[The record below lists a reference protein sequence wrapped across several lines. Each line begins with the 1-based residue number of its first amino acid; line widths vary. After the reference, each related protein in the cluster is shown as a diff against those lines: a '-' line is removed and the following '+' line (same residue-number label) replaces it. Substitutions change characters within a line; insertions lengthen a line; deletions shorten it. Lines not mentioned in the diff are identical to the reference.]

1 MMAAKASIDRNFF
14 IVVGFGKLILA
25 FRPGPKDND
34 HNISFFKNI
43 CSTRG
48 LLNPHS
54 CIKNGSVKAEYNE
67 QLLLKGLANN
77 DSKAIETIYKEN
89 FQVILSL
96 IINNNG
102 SSDDARDVFQEAM
115 IALYEKAQSQS
126 FVLTCRIQTYLYSVC
141 RRLWL
146 KRLQQNGRYL
156 YDSDSVSETVAVE
169 EDLEEHER
177 KNAEFAIMDRALSS
191 LGEPC
196 KSLLEA
202 YYLQKKDMQ
211 EIAKEFRYTNADNA
225 KNQKYKCLMRLK
237 KLFFAQFNIGE

>member
-1 MMAAKASIDRNFF
+1 
-14 IVVGFGKLILA
+14 
-25 FRPGPKDND
+25 
-34 HNISFFKNI
+34 
-43 CSTRG
+43 
-48 LLNPHS
+48 
-54 CIKNGSVKAEYNE
+54 VKAEYNE

-77 DSKAIETIYKEN
+77 ESRAVETIYKEN
-89 FQVILSL
+89 FNVILAL

-102 SSDDARDVFQEAM
+102 TADDARDIFQEAM
-115 IALYEKAQSQS
+115 IALYEKAQSTS
-126 FVLTCRIQTYLYSVC
+126 FVLTCKIQTYLYSIC

-146 KRLQQNGRYL
+146 KRVQQNGRYL
-156 YDSDSVSETVAVE
+156 YQVEGLSETVAVE

-177 KNAEFAIMDRALSS
+177 KNAEYAIMDRALSS

-202 YYLQKKDMQ
+202 YYLQKKDMMQ
-211 EIAKEFRYTNADNA
+211 IAKEFKYTNADNA